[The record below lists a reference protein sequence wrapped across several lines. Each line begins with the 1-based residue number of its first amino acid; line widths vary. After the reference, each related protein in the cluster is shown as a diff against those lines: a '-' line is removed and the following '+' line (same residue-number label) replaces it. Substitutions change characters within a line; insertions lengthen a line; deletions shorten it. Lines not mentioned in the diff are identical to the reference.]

1 MKKFLIKGIVI
12 VIFVVLV
19 IWICF
24 KVYHYVI
31 IHNVYHAIEN
41 FISEKNRYYSVITI
55 QNGNMLFNEQV
66 FCKDNRIKYLVLNS
80 NLKKCYFE
88 LKNFDEIDEE
98 LDKIDSR
105 IESSNFLTNIPN
117 FISLIYQNNK
127 FNLDQFL
134 QIYQIIPIQY
144 KDTECYKIVTKM
156 ETMIVDKT
164 SYLPVVVYE
173 NVARSNIKEEHNVEY
188 IYEFRVNTVTQE
200 DMEEP

>member
-41 FISEKNRYYSVITI
+41 FISEKNRYYSVVTI
-55 QNGNMLFNEQV
+55 QNGNMLFNEQI
-66 FCKDNRIKYLVLNS
+66 FCKDNQIKYLVLNS
-80 NLKKCYFE
+80 NLKKWYSE

-105 IESSNFLTNIPN
+105 IESSNFLTNIP
-117 FISLIYQNNK
+117 ISLLQIYQNNK

-144 KDTECYKIVTKM
+144 KDTECYKIVTKT
-156 ETMIVDKT
+156 ETLLVDKNT
-164 SYLPVVVYE
+164 YLPVYAYRNLKSSE
-173 NVARSNIKEEHNVEY
+173 KSADPNKEY

-200 DMEEP
+200 DMKEP

>member
-55 QNGNMLFNEQV
+55 QNRKILSDEQILYKDNQIKYMMLDENLNILYGELRNFNENHEMLRKSE
-66 FCKDNRIKYLVLNS
+66 F
-80 NLKKCYFE
+80 
-88 LKNFDEIDEE
+88 
-98 LDKIDSR
+98 R

-144 KDTECYKIVTKM
+144 KDTECYKIVTKT
-156 ETMIVDKT
+156 ETLLIDKNT
-164 SYLPVVVYE
+164 YLPVYAYRNLKSSE
-173 NVARSNIKEEHNVEY
+173 KSADPNKEY

-200 DMEEP
+200 DMEER